1 MNPLIEPTNDEA
13 VLFLWGVGGEADPF
27 VSIVIPLKST
37 EIDFNLYEVTKKYLK
52 KKRTSKSKSN
62 AATL

>member
-52 KKRTSKSKSN
+52 KKKN
-62 AATL
+62 Q